1 MFEVLAAIGE
11 ASLAALWFPVIVWSG
26 LAALMML
33 ALGSAR
39 RLHPLAGYRLRQGIL
54 LALPAAVVMAP
65 WIHVPESLRPAI
77 SAALGGSPAATFPD
91 PATLEQP
98 LAEQVDVA
106 AILLGVATTAVILL
120 ALVRISVLFRDL
132 HRLHRLRVAAA
143 TLDDDPANRTLRELA
158 DRFAVRRPVKLLEGP
173 DGCVPMTFHWRRP
186 AIVVPGGLVRD
197 PSSLRIVLAH
207 ELIHVRRHDYVWTL
221 LDCLTSAVFAF
232 HPLTWLLRRGIDRC
246 RETSCD
252 AEVVAGGVAPP
263 DKYAKVLVRTH
274 DQARVPMTA
283 VAAGMATRSPTIKER
298 LEAMKQFA
306 DTNPTSR
313 LRTGSALV
321 GGLLFLVTTTLAGCV
336 GRTETPDS
344 SGVSAVFG
352 NDARYLLPSVSD
364 TGQYW
369 SVLSSHTEDAMTS
382 ALRRLEIELDYL
394 RERQAELRAQSDAIP
409 RSGADMM
416 PKGEDYRVY
425 SDLVQHQILLDEMYK
440 ERLKQFETLRLNR
453 ETLRRL
459 RESGS

>member
-263 DKYAKVLVRTH
+263 DKYARVLVQTH

-364 TGQYW
+364 TGPYW
-369 SVLSSHTEDAMTS
+369 SVLSSHTEDAMAS
-382 ALRRLEIELDYL
+382 ALRRLEIELTYL

-425 SDLVQHQILLDEMYK
+425 SDLVKHRGLLDEMYK

>member
-1 MFEVLAAIGE
+1 
-11 ASLAALWFPVIVWSG
+11 
-26 LAALMML
+26 
-33 ALGSAR
+33 
-39 RLHPLAGYRLRQGIL
+39 
-54 LALPAAVVMAP
+54 
-65 WIHVPESLRPAI
+65 
-77 SAALGGSPAATFPD
+77 
-91 PATLEQP
+91 
-98 LAEQVDVA
+98 
-106 AILLGVATTAVILL
+106 
-120 ALVRISVLFRDL
+120 
-132 HRLHRLRVAAA
+132 
-143 TLDDDPANRTLRELA
+143 
-158 DRFAVRRPVKLLEGP
+158 
-173 DGCVPMTFHWRRP
+173 
-186 AIVVPGGLVRD
+186 
-197 PSSLRIVLAH
+197 
-207 ELIHVRRHDYVWTL
+207 
-221 LDCLTSAVFAF
+221 
-232 HPLTWLLRRGIDRC
+232 
-246 RETSCD
+246 
-252 AEVVAGGVAPP
+252 
-263 DKYAKVLVRTH
+263 
-274 DQARVPMTA
+274 
-283 VAAGMATRSPTIKER
+283 
-298 LEAMKQFA
+298 MKQFA

-409 RSGADMM
+409 RSGANMM

-453 ETLRRL
+453 ETLLRL

>member
-207 ELIHVRRHDYVWTL
+207 ELIHVRRNDYVWTL

-283 VAAGMATRSPTIKER
+283 VAAGMAT
-298 LEAMKQFA
+298 
-306 DTNPTSR
+306 
-313 LRTGSALV
+313 
-321 GGLLFLVTTTLAGCV
+321 
-336 GRTETPDS
+336 
-344 SGVSAVFG
+344 
-352 NDARYLLPSVSD
+352 
-364 TGQYW
+364 
-369 SVLSSHTEDAMTS
+369 
-382 ALRRLEIELDYL
+382 
-394 RERQAELRAQSDAIP
+394 
-409 RSGADMM
+409 
-416 PKGEDYRVY
+416 
-425 SDLVQHQILLDEMYK
+425 
-440 ERLKQFETLRLNR
+440 
-453 ETLRRL
+453 
-459 RESGS
+459 